1 MLYFRLQSA
10 NVVDRMEAI
19 VKEIKMMS
27 LKERYN
33 GKSILTALFEEKEI
47 VYIDT
52 HAFGRVSMLEWHYK
66 EPYQV
71 FLCNEHKEVEITLHG
86 CHVCASNHKRTKDK
100 LKEEKE
106 EEEKQL
112 DEQCQ
117 KELEKLL
124 Y

>member
-27 LKERYN
+27 LKERYYL
-33 GKSILTALFEEKEI
+33 KILLKELFEEKEV
-47 VYIDT
+47 VYLDT
-52 HAFGRVSMLEWHYK
+52 HAMGRISMLDWHYK

-71 FLCNEHKEVEITLHG
+71 FLCNKHKEVELTIDG
-86 CHVCASNHKRTKDK
+86 CHVCASNP
-100 LKEEKE
+100 
-106 EEEKQL
+106 
-112 DEQCQ
+112 
-117 KELEKLL
+117 

>member
-1 MLYFRLQSA
+1 
-10 NVVDRMEAI
+10 MEAAI
-19 VKEIKMMS
+19 LKAVKNMSLTDRYYLKMS
-27 LKERYN
+27 LKE
-33 GKSILTALFEEKEI
+33 LFEEKEV
-47 VYIDT
+47 VYLDT
-52 HAFGRVSMLEWHYK
+52 HAMGRISMLDWHYK

-86 CHVCASNHKRTKDK
+86 CHVCASNHKRNKDK

-124 Y
+124 E